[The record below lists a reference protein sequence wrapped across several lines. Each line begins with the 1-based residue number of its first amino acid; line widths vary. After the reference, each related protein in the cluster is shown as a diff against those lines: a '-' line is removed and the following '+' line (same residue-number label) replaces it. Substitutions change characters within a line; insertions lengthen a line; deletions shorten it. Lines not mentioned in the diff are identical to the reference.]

1 MTQEEKQIVLKE
13 CNDKLEEIDFQR
25 TKNEEY
31 WEQYYNK
38 HYRKMFLVEDILD
51 RVLHSGFT
59 GLVVVGSGM
68 ALYNTGH
75 SVALSVGVPVGGYIA
90 VGLTDLIITFKSV
103 HKKKDYWGQL
113 RHHTEV
119 QDQLE
124 FSKYPYRIISG
135 YLKEG
140 DKSLLHQYRIH
151 LEDKD
156 VPEFDYLDVDTTDL
170 SPLMVKALE
179 EMKSR
184 TIELKE
190 ELQTSLV
197 VDITTM
203 HTSIM
208 DSLETIPEL
217 EAYQKM
223 LKKYVPKEEPA
234 TLTSS

>member
-68 ALYNTGH
+68 ALYHTGH

-151 LEDKD
+151 GKIISC
-156 VPEFDYLDVDTTDL
+156 TDML
-170 SPLMVKALE
+170 IRSPSAAFPFIFT
-179 EMKSR
+179 R
-184 TIELKE
+184 FFNTG
-190 ELQTSLV
+190 
-197 VDITTM
+197 
-203 HTSIM
+203 
-208 DSLETIPEL
+208 
-217 EAYQKM
+217 Y
-223 LKKYVPKEEPA
+223 KYASPA
-234 TLTSS
+234 TASTESWNPP